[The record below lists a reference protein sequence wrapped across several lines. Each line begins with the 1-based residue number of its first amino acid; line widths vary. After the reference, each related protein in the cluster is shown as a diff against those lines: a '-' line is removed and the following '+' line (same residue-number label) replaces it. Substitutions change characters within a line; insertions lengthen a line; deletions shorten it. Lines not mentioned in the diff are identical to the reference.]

1 MEKWAE
7 DVFASFG
14 DDEAP
19 APRSNGKGNGQAAV
33 GQKGPENGPKRAGY
47 LNGSNG
53 AYQHR
58 ADGTR
63 SPALISRKASI
74 ITPEKVDWLWPGRL
88 ARGKQTC
95 FAGEPGTGKS
105 QLSISIIAAITTG
118 GDWPCG
124 EGRAPIGNA
133 IILSAEDGAAD
144 TIVPR
149 LMAAGADLDRVHIIS
164 AVRNP
169 GRGDNRTFN
178 LQTDI
183 ELLERKIAEIGE
195 VGIVNIDPVSS
206 YLGKI
211 DSHKNSE
218 VRSVLEPLSEMA
230 DRTRVAILSVTIFPR
245 AEPTILKRRCIG
257 LSARSPSLARRVLP
271 SLLSKIPRTQ
281 PAVCSCSPKAIWQRR
296 RRA

>member
-1 MEKWAE
+1 MKLEKCVE
-7 DVFASFG
+7 DVFDSFG
-14 DDEAP
+14 DEEAP
-19 APRSNGKGNGQAAV
+19 ALHYGNGNGAGHLNGSKGNGTE
-33 GQKGPENGPKRAGY
+33 KP
-47 LNGSNG
+47 
-53 AYQHR
+53 AY
-58 ADGTR
+58 DVSK
-63 SPALISRKASI
+63 SPALISRKANLI
-74 ITPEKVDWLWPGRL
+74 PPEKVDWLWPGRL